1 MISVCPFLC
10 TCDGENSVQVLGKVR
25 LIGLCLVAV
34 TVEGKTLR
42 LAVVDVIVQCNDH
55 LLEFFVICFFVVC
68 SKGIQI
74 CHTKDVF
81 QHLSVCDQT
90 ISFDVVWDSVVSF
103 TLKLKFQCIRHALI
117 QSLKFRIGNLLHSCR
132 ISCGFP
138 FFEGNRVG
146 RKQCRIFLGFQLG
159 THGLRTF
166 CCSYCKYLHF
176 LACLCFVFISQI
188 IQAVCDL

>member
-81 QHLSVCDQT
+81 QHLAVCDQT
-90 ISFDVVWDSVVSF
+90 ISFDVVWDSIVSL
-103 TLKLKFQCIRHALI
+103 TLKLKFQCIRHGHCD
-117 QSLKFRIGNLLHSCR
+117 R
-132 ISCGFP
+132 
-138 FFEGNRVG
+138 
-146 RKQCRIFLGFQLG
+146 
-159 THGLRTF
+159 
-166 CCSYCKYLHF
+166 CCSGKQTH
-176 LACLCFVFISQI
+176 AECLYGSFHLPSSFCALFSVS
-188 IQAVCDL
+188 